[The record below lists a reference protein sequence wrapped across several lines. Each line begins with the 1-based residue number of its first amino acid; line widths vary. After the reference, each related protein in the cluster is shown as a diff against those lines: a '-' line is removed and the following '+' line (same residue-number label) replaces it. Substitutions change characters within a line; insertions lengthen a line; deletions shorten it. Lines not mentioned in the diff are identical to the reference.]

1 VTADEI
7 RACNQ
12 RFTKRFMK
20 ELPQVQ
26 GVEHVAIF
34 ALANLT
40 NAAWEIAAQLAEQNA
55 IARES
60 IDMRKADD
68 ADMKAYREQ
77 ALRTASETKDLIQA
91 PTRGPIVIPTGPQDT
106 NEPQHLGC
114 FLLLPDGSHGIA
126 VAPGI
131 IIQMDPE
138 DARRIIAAISKPPEG
153 KPS

>member
-1 VTADEI
+1 VTPEEI
-7 RACNQ
+7 RNITETIGKKPESDTVTYETHEYGYSSTQ
-12 RFTKRFMK
+12 FVVLR
-20 ELPQVQ
+20 
-26 GVEHVAIF
+26 
-34 ALANLT
+34 
-40 NAAWEIAAQLAEQNA
+40 EIAAQLAEQNA